1 MTGELILYLFKSTIL
16 KNLQLTGNIVN
27 LRISASDE
35 FCQQAKP
42 GQFIML
48 GRDDGLLDPL
58 LKRPFG
64 ICNWGENW
72 FEVVIKMV
80 GKGSRQ
86 LGLLPEG
93 AKLSVHGPLGE
104 GYPVLNC
111 DSVPGNDETIIMV
124 AGGMG
129 IASIASCLL
138 PNVEGKDP
146 EREKILLYGAAKLKE
161 LVLLEKIKECCPNLR
176 IETIT
181 DDGSSGRK
189 GFVTELLK
197 TELQTVAN
205 VTFACGPELMLKSV
219 QQVLREYNAK
229 GYLSLENRMAC
240 GFGVCLG
247 CVQDI
252 VGDAGSDDVKS
263 AKVCTQGPVFP
274 ADKVI
279 F

>member
-1 MTGELILYLFKSTIL
+1 MYLFKAKIIKKSS
-16 KNLQLTGNIVN
+16 LTEDIIK
-27 LRISASDE
+27 LRIAAHE
-35 FCQQAKP
+35 GFCKQTAP
-42 GQFIML
+42 GRFVML
-48 GRDDGLLDPL
+48 GTDDNLSDPL

-64 ICNWGENW
+64 ICNWGEDW

-80 GKGSRQ
+80 GKGSRH
-86 LGLLPEG
+86 LGLLQDG
-93 AKLSVHGPLGE
+93 ASLSVHGPLGE
-104 GYPVLNC
+104 GYPTIYC
-111 DSVPGNDETIIMV
+111 ESASGKGETVIMV

-138 PNVEGKDP
+138 PGVA
-146 EREKILLYGAAKLKE
+146 EKEPKIEKVLLFGAAKLKE
-161 LVLLEKIKECCPNLR
+161 LVLLNEIEECCPELR

-197 TELQTVAN
+197 IELQRAGN
-205 VTFACGPELMLKSV
+205 ITFACGPELMLKSV
-219 QQVLREYNAK
+219 QHVLQKYNAK

-252 VGDAGSDDVKS
+252 VGDGEPDYIRSVKI
-263 AKVCTQGPVFP
+263 CTQGPVFP
-274 ADKVI
+274 TEKVI